1 MRAAKVIWSNN
12 GWTFPQ
18 GNADYG
24 VPVNGQ
30 NENYIYGLEEFL
42 FNDQLIQRKLGYLDC
57 YRAQNIDHVEDVLLF
72 TLTPLA
78 RPRQIIVVGIM
89 RGVQQ
94 LNDHEK
100 IPVWND
106 FQQANYI
113 QTVVNPA
120 FQQIEE
126 LDNDDHAIGT
136 DVFIENNYG
145 VNADDL
151 PLINGVAPQGLF
163 LNLRYREIHFFAED
177 DDRRINLT
185 AIDHGVN
192 KAWGRLTILYHLE
205 NRPLIAAA
213 LGNVGLL

>member
-24 VPVNGQ
+24 VSVNGQ
-30 NENYIYGLEEFL
+30 NGNYRYGLEEFL

-57 YRAQNIDHVEDVLLF
+57 YRAQQIDQVEDVLLF
-72 TLTPLA
+72 TLTPLPH
-78 RPRQIIVVGIM
+78 PRQIIVVGIM

-100 IPVWND
+100 IPVWDD

-113 QTVVNPA
+113 EIVVNPA

-126 LDNDDHAIGT
+126 LDNNEHAIGT
-136 DVFIENNYG
+136 TVFINNNYG
-145 VNADDL
+145 VDANNL
-151 PLINGVAPQGLF
+151 PLINGLAPRGFF
-163 LNLRYREIHFFAED
+163 LNLRYREIQFFAEG

-185 AIDHGVN
+185 DPDPGVN
-192 KAWGRLTILYHLE
+192 NAWRRLTILYHLE
-205 NRPLIAAA
+205 NRPLIAAE
-213 LGNVGLL
+213 LGNIGLL

>member
-30 NENYIYGLEEFL
+30 NENYMYGLEEFL

-57 YRAQNIDHVEDVLLF
+57 YRARNIDHVEDVLLF
-72 TLTPLA
+72 TLTPLPH
-78 RPRQIIVVGIM
+78 PRQIIVVGIM

-106 FQQANYI
+106 FQQANYT

-120 FQQIEE
+120 FRQIEE
-126 LDNDDHAIGT
+126 LDNDEHAFGT
-136 DVFIENNYG
+136 GVFIENNYG
-145 VNADDL
+145 VNANNL
-151 PLINGVAPQGLF
+151 PLINGVAPRGFF
-163 LNLRYREIHFFAED
+163 LNLRYREIQFFAEG

-185 AIDHGVN
+185 PIDHGVN
-192 KAWGRLTILYHLE
+192 NAWGRLTILYHLE
-205 NRPLIAAA
+205 NRPLIAAE
-213 LGNVGLL
+213 LGNIGLL